1 MSYSLLC
8 EDPPQIVCPPK
19 FRVRASAWINSTNV
33 GDNTLGTPPP
43 AGVRLR
49 WTYPFF
55 DLSPEIRASKLST
68 FEIQRSKAID
78 AAALR
83 IPRPRAGHEPRS
95 PTPNVFWRELVQKSD
110 VLYSVDGDPC
120 RSADA
125 IYFEMPPGSPTVTIT
140 LVTTDGSSKVSGEL
154 TGGDTFYFE
163 LANVKSAV
171 FSQQCPVKKVEGLLL
186 SDGDLDIPFET
197 IAVVDAQAWLANS
210 LSVVSE
216 RLTTRAGDPYVG
228 LDAASWHKLQDA
240 GRAILN
246 AQSSGDPLPVDAVN
260 AFLTAG
266 AVRWEAAVLMGLGF
280 IDGEHPAAP
289 TIDNIILGKMLAN
302 ADDQVYAYRVIAG
315 LVGHD
320 GSKMQI
326 PSVPCFTQASLSSQ
340 LLPVDCTSR
349 RAPISKGVLT
359 NLIDI
364 GKTPTD
370 PIVGPPEER
379 VFCSTSWE
387 IEAKTAIDEVIFTG
401 PVGTDSAITGRA
413 FQDPGEFVSGS
424 NPLLLKF
431 RGLVQLQQRDLQF
444 ELPYFDSDVG
454 LELTAGDTWDR
465 RKKLSAI
472 PKVHPEI
479 EYQGNCISIGAA
491 VCDGN
496 LGVDGRGKVSV
507 TLDQNIPWKADP
519 LASSG
524 DGKITLLMRDP
535 ATTLFEADVMIGP
548 ASPNSEGDYS
558 AEITASLRPAE
569 LALFVRGTVTVGGLT
584 ATVKAMTPLA
594 ANRTTCVFE
603 VNVKCAG
610 AVLYLTPTGTVAAHL
625 REDPQSDRLWID
637 LATEIAVLKSGLPAQ
652 YFVDAKLPALDH
664 SMMLYFATRLLAE
677 FEGKTYPGLIS
688 TPFPAPYIHPAP
700 KPPLTCFSVDQLATD
715 YYGRALV
722 RVVADRCP
730 GLDGH
735 FALRAGT
742 APGQDLTLK
751 EYMDHR
757 SDGLFGVQQAFQRL
771 HMFEAFETLARQAE
785 GSSFTVGLTYVRE
798 SDGRESEAELQVFD
812 VRRVDNG

>member
-19 FRVRASAWINSTNV
+19 FRVRASAWINSTNI
-33 GDNTLGTPPP
+33 GDNAIGTPPP

-49 WTYPFF
+49 WSYPFF
-55 DLSPEIRASKLST
+55 DLGPQIRASKLT
-68 FEIQRSKAID
+68 TLEIQRSKAID

-83 IPRPRAGHEPRS
+83 VPRPRAGHEPRS
-95 PTPNVFWRELVQKSD
+95 PTPNVLWRALAQKSD
-110 VLYSVDGDPC
+110 VLFSVDGDPC

-125 IYFEMPPGSPTVTIT
+125 IYFEMPPGSPSVTIT
-140 LVTTDGSSKVSGEL
+140 LFTTDGSSKVSGEL

-163 LANVKSAV
+163 LADVKSVV
-171 FSQQCPVKKVEGLLL
+171 FSQQSFVKKVEGLFL
-186 SDGDLDIPFET
+186 SDDSLDIPFEA
-197 IAVVDAQAWLANS
+197 IAIVDAQAWLGNS
-210 LSVVSE
+210 LSAVSE

-228 LDAASWHKLQDA
+228 LDAASWSKLQVA

-246 AQSSGDPLPVDAVN
+246 AQSSGKPLPGDAVN
-260 AFLTAG
+260 AFLCAG

-289 TIDNIILGKMLAN
+289 TIDNIIPGKMLAD
-302 ADDQVYAYRVIAG
+302 ADDQVYAYRVIAE
-315 LVGHD
+315 LVGSD
-320 GSKMQI
+320 GSKMHI
-326 PSVPCFTQASLSSQ
+326 PSVPCFTQASLSPQ
-340 LLPVDCTSR
+340 LLPVDCRSR
-349 RAPISKGVLT
+349 LAPISKGVLT

-364 GKTPTD
+364 GPTPTE
-370 PIVGPPEER
+370 PKVGQPEQR

-387 IEAKTAIDEVIFTG
+387 IEAKTAIDEVIFTR
-401 PVGTDSAITGRA
+401 PVGTDSALLPGA

-424 NPLLLKF
+424 NPFLLRF

-444 ELPYFDSDVG
+444 EVPYFDSDVG
-454 LELTAGDTWDR
+454 LDLTAGDTWDR
-465 RKKLSAI
+465 RKKLAAI

-479 EYQGNCISIGAA
+479 EYRGDCIPVGAA

-496 LGVDGRGKVSV
+496 LGVDGLGKVSI

-519 LASSG
+519 LASNG
-524 DGKITLLMRDP
+524 DGKITLFMRDP
-535 ATTLFEADVMIGP
+535 AIPLFEADVMIGP
-548 ASPNSEGDYS
+548 ASPNSEGNYS
-558 AEITASLRPAE
+558 AEITSSLRPAD
-569 LALFVRGTVTVGGLT
+569 LALVVGGTVTVGGLT
-584 ATVKAMTPLA
+584 ATVKAMTPIA

-610 AVLYLTPTGTVAAHL
+610 AVLYLTPTGAVAAHL
-625 REDPQSDRLWID
+625 REDPQSERLWID
-637 LATEIAVLKSGLPAQ
+637 LKTEVAVLKSGLPVK

-677 FEGKTYPGLIS
+677 YEKKKYPGLIS

-700 KPPLTCFSVDQLATD
+700 EPPQTCFSVDQLGTD

-735 FALRAGT
+735 LSLRAGT
-742 APGQDLTLK
+742 APGEDLTLE

-757 SDGLFGVQQAFQRL
+757 SDGLFGAQKAFQRL

-798 SDGRESEAELQVFD
+798 SDDRESEAALQEFD
-812 VRRVDNG
+812 VRRVDN